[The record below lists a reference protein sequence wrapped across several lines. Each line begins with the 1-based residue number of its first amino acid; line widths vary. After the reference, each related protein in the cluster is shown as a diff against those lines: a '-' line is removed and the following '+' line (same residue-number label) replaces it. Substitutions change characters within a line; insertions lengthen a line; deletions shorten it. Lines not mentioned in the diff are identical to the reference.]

1 MSKKRIWSSTLFYM
15 MDKPDFRDLW
25 ACRPK
30 YGLLITVRF
39 MVFIP
44 GACSHHQVWI
54 IFVVDGQHTYART
67 SIQCSACLASCTWYC
82 FCYNIL
88 SMSWYISVV
97 SIWAGSVVP
106 AWLFVSACL
115 ILKSRP
121 FSTAFRVFMIYLDV
135 NVVALNFLYV
145 QCELLFTSWC
155 GLDDWWVT
163 RLLYTCW
170 RVTPE
175 QN

>member
-1 MSKKRIWSSTLFYM
+1 MQLISLANANVILCCGAT
-15 MDKPDFRDLW
+15 
-25 ACRPK
+25 
-30 YGLLITVRF
+30 GLLITVRF

-44 GACSHHQVWI
+44 GARSHHQVWI

-121 FSTAFRVFMIYLDV
+121 FSTAFRVFMIYLGV

-145 QCELLFTSWC
+145 QCELLSPVDVVLMIDESP
-155 GLDDWWVT
+155 GYYILAEE
-163 RLLYTCW
+163 LLLNRINVNC
-170 RVTPE
+170 
-175 QN
+175 